1 MLYLNVLQVLK
12 HAQVEGQVD
21 IRSVVEELCR
31 GSNILHDEIVSV
43 VVDVVSLVSDM
54 QSWAAAHKIDI
65 MGTQEVMTYL
75 LDKYGVSFT
84 IPVTAAPRTITVLDY
99 MCTNLVEQGR
109 LGNLDPVIA
118 RDKVIDQC
126 ISILMR
132 RTKSNPILVGLAG
145 SGN

>member
-1 MLYLNVLQVLK
+1 
-12 HAQVEGQVD
+12 
-21 IRSVVEELCR
+21 
-31 GSNILHDEIVSV
+31 
-43 VVDVVSLVSDM
+43 
-54 QSWAAAHKIDI
+54 
-65 MGTQEVMTYL
+65 
-75 LDKYGVSFT
+75 
-84 IPVTAAPRTITVLDY
+84 